1 MRTATLIAA
10 LLMLAAP
17 ALAQRQGPAPVTRTV
32 EYTHNGQT
40 LKGYLAM
47 PGGVTTA
54 VLKPGILVVPE
65 WWGLNEFAKTQAE
78 NLARQGYI
86 AFAVDVYGEGK
97 VTQDPKQAGE
107 WAGKFYGDRELFRA
121 RLMAGLKVLKD
132 LPQTDDGR
140 LAAIGFC
147 FGGTAVCE
155 LALAGAPID
164 AAVSF
169 HGNPR
174 PPMDG
179 DLDRLDAVIAIHHG
193 DADGFVPDDKLEA
206 FLNPLREAEKEFIL
220 VRYANAVHSF
230 TNPASDER
238 GMDGVKYDPLAAKLA
253 FASMHELFRAV
264 FFGSEK

>member
-1 MRTATLIAA
+1 MRTTAFIAA
-10 LLMLAAP
+10 LLLLATP
-17 ALAQRQGPAPVTRTV
+17 LLAQAGPDPVTRTV
-32 EYTHNGQT
+32 EYTHDGRAC
-40 LKGYLAM
+40 KGYLAM

-65 WWGLNEFAKTQAE
+65 WWGLNEFAKDQAE
-78 NLARQGYI
+78 DLARQGYI
-86 AFAVDVYGEGK
+86 AFAVDVYGDGK
-97 VTQDPKQAGE
+97 VTDDPKQAGE
-107 WAGKFYGDRELFRA
+107 WAGKFYGDRQLFRD

-155 LALAGAPID
+155 LALAGAPIK

-179 DLDRLDAVIAIHHG
+179 DLDRLSAFIAIHHG
-193 DADGFVPDDKLEA
+193 DADSFVPDDKLEA

-220 VRYANAVHSF
+220 IRYANAVHSF

-238 GMDGVKYDPLAAKLA
+238 GMDGVKYDPMAAKLA
-253 FASMHELFRAV
+253 FASMHDLFRAV
-264 FFGSEK
+264 FYGSEK